1 MDQLRN
7 RIVGLEAQLKNDK
20 LQSDLRFKEIA
31 ELKAQ
36 LAAARDNERRYV
48 NQLTRAQEEHTRI
61 QEEIKANSKFEK
73 TRGLLVQL
81 LVEKHSRERDLR
93 RHLLDVNNGRLG
105 RWQLFTGKEDGLR
118 EMYCEGEA
126 LRDIDQTIKR
136 INRELDEISFN
147 RKLASARRKS
157 SARRSSSMEKLSHAD
172 LAANPKSSANEEEE
186 AVAIVEPLPDVELPR
201 IRLDGPGF
209 QTELLN
215 CRYEILTKERAD
227 FLAIQSRLQREL
239 SIHYRE
245 YKRIRDEDT
254 SYYNDF
260 RILKQR
266 YLLLTLVGR
275 GGFSEVYKAFDLEEM
290 RYVAVKIGTRTWV
303 YHMDSRGPTFEA
315 IEREHAYKK
324 VVREFKIQQ
333 RSDHP
338 HIVTSFD
345 LDSAPFHDSTYVIFQ
360 IQEYIDGQDL
370 DYYLKMYPNLPESHA
385 KSILLQILSAL
396 CYLNH
401 MDPPIVHYDL
411 KPGNILIKEGHVCLT
426 DFGLARE
433 STGESIDVTSRGAG
447 THA

>member
-7 RIVGLEAQLKNDK
+7 RIAGLEGQLKNDRQ
-20 LQSDLRFKEIA
+20 QSDSKFKEVA

-73 TRGLLVQL
+73 ARVLLAEL
-81 LVEKHSRERDLR
+81 FIDKYSRERDLR
-93 RHLLDVNNGRLG
+93 RHILDANNNRLG
-105 RWQLFTGKEDGLR
+105 RWQLFTGKEDGFR

-126 LRDIDQTIKR
+126 IRDVDQSLKR
-136 INRELDEISFN
+136 INHELDEIATH
-147 RKLASARRKS
+147 RKLAAAKKKS
-157 SARRSSSMEKLSHAD
+157 SARRSSSIDKITHGD
-172 LAANPKSSANEEEE
+172 IANPRSSTNEDEEINE
-186 AVAIVEPLPDVELPR
+186 TSVIDTELPR

-209 QTELLN
+209 QAELYN

-227 FLAIQSRLQREL
+227 FIALQSRLQREL

-260 RILKQR
+260 RFLKQR
-266 YLLLTLVGR
+266 YLLLTLIGR

-303 YHMDSRGPTFEA
+303 YNIDSRGPTFEA

-345 LDSAPFHDSTYVIFQ
+345 LDSAPFHDSTYMIFQ
-360 IQEYIDGQDL
+360 IQEYVEGSDL
-370 DYYLKMYPNLPESHA
+370 DYYLKMYPNLPEPQA
-385 KSILLQILSAL
+385 KGILLQILSAL
-396 CYLNH
+396 RYLNH

-411 KPGNILIKEGHVCLT
+411 KPGNILIKEGHIYLT

-433 STGESIDVTSRGAG
+433 STGESIEVTSRGAG